1 MTSRTVSNLR
11 VCILSEFFYPDSNSG
26 TGKAVTDIAHHLSHE
41 SGIEV
46 DVICGARSYLS
57 GERMPPS
64 DSLGSVNIRRVS
76 YPDWNRSGVAKRSLC
91 NIVLALKAAWKMM
104 FLPKYDV
111 ILVTSAPPF
120 MPMAAYIINKLRRTP
135 YAYLVYDLEPD
146 RACRLGAV
154 GNESLPTKMLRKAHG
169 KWMQAS
175 SKVVT
180 IGRCM
185 KKLVQDVYS
194 IAEDSIEVVP
204 VGVDENS
211 IRYVNYPVTSP
222 NEKTRLRIVY
232 SGNLGRYHDF
242 DTLLNCAKKLSPSDF
257 EFLIVGT
264 GAKRPHVDERL
275 QSENIPCVR
284 VLSPLPFEEY
294 ERLLQSADA
303 CFVTMEKGIEGTCV
317 PSKFYSIMAAGR
329 PTLAVASPESELA
342 MALEEHACGL
352 VVPPANE
359 EALMNALQKML
370 TSPEML
376 VDMAKNARTAFL
388 ANYTVSDTVGRLG
401 EILHAIAG
409 NNRVRPTVVLP
420 STRVTAQSRMDEA
433 VRLAQAKPVEN
444 LKGR

>member
-1 MTSRTVSNLR
+1 MTSSTVSNLK

-26 TGKAVTDIAHHLSHE
+26 TGKAVTDIAHHLSRE
-41 SGIEV
+41 TGVEV

-64 DSLGSVNIRRVS
+64 DRLDNVKIRRVS

-111 ILVTSAPPF
+111 VLVTSAPPF

-154 GNESLPTKMLRKAHG
+154 GSESLPTKMLRKSHG
-169 KWMQAS
+169 KWMRAS

-194 IAEDSIEVVP
+194 IADESVEVVP

-222 NEKTRLRIVY
+222 SEPTRLRIVY

-242 DTLLNCAKKLSPSDF
+242 DTLLNCAKKLSPSEF

-275 QSENIPCVR
+275 RTEDIPCVR
-284 VLSPLPFEEY
+284 ALSPLPFDEY

-342 MALEEHACGL
+342 MALQEHACGL
-352 VVPPANE
+352 VVPPADE
-359 EALMNALQKML
+359 EALMNALQTMR
-370 TSPEML
+370 SNSEML
-376 VDMAKNARTAFL
+376 AEMAENARTAFI

-409 NNRVRPTVVLP
+409 NNRVRPTVVQP
-420 STRVTAQSRMDEA
+420 APRISTQSRVDEA
-433 VRLAQAKPVEN
+433 VLLAQATPIEN